1 MTVGEKITEL
11 RKEKGMTQKKLA
23 ETIGGDDATV
33 CHWEKGNN
41 EPSLFSSIL
50 LADVFGKSLDELA
63 CRDFKGA
70 NRYEKVFD

>member
-11 RKEKGMTQKKLA
+11 RKEKGITQKKLA
-23 ETIGGDDATV
+23 EKIGCDAAAV

-50 LADVFGKSLDELA
+50 LADVFGISLDELA

-70 NRYEKVFD
+70 K